1 MFYNNQALITEWV
14 NNLSAFFPVTAPH
27 AKTVIKFWH
36 LLVANQ
42 KECFGG
48 KKYMEQKMKCPHCG
62 RCLGVCTITNVN
74 ESSCTITAK
83 PPKQQSNKEHIFHS
97 TCQRCKNEI
106 YVVMK
111 FLN

>member
-36 LLVANQ
+36 LLVTNQ

-48 KKYMEQKMKCPHCG
+48 KKIYG
-62 RCLGVCTITNVN
+62 T
-74 ESSCTITAK
+74 
-83 PPKQQSNKEHIFHS
+83 
-97 TCQRCKNEI
+97 KNEMSTLWALFGCLHN
-106 YVVMK
+106 Y
-111 FLN
+111 